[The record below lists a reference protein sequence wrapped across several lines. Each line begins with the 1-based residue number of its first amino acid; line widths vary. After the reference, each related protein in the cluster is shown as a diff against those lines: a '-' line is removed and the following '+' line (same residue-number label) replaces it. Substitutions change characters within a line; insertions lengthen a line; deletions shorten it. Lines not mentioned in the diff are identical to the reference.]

1 MFLLCWK
8 SPFVSIPT
16 PFGLDVFLPQL
27 TWQFSGIHLYSY
39 VERATIR
46 DPCLLSKNTTQWSS
60 LGLNQD
66 LFIKSVDLLVIAYHR
81 YS

>member
-1 MFLLCWK
+1 M
-8 SPFVSIPT
+8 SIPT
-16 PFGLDVFLPQL
+16 PSGLDVFLPQL